1 MTNFVNAAAETS
13 KASSAQGLS
22 ITLDVAVLLHALIWP
37 LVLLVIFL
45 TYRKQIPTLVKAI
58 ARRVSKLEFGGVSIE
73 LAKAKAFAPD
83 WSEAAGGLDLRRKAV
98 ALEINDSY
106 TGTFRAQLM
115 EEGTWEYA
123 EINLGAGQEWL
134 TSRLFIMAIVFARMK
149 GIKCLVFVQTSGNV
163 QRRFVCWAEP
173 EKVRW
178 ALAKRF
184 PWLEE
189 AYSAA
194 YSAVI
199 NFPDVAPQNLPNV
212 LPIMQA
218 GVIVSNEGRLG
229 SEANAADPWPSIA
242 LIQQFVARIQSPPGQ
257 HPGDSANWV
266 FIASTAQPC
275 EEHARWIGS
284 LDLEDLLGT
293 DCHKAQVDSSALRA
307 NDTTKHL
314 QKILAVPE
322 RFVAVTGAD
331 LRFEYLIDR
340 RVIQEQV
347 ATRLW
352 SGSEE
357 LS

>member
-1 MTNFVNAAAETS
+1 MTT
-13 KASSAQGLS
+13 
-22 ITLDVAVLLHALIWP
+22 TLDIAALISALVWP
-37 LVLLVIFL
+37 AALLIIFL
-45 TYRKQIPTLVKAI
+45 AYREHIPNFIKGIVGRI
-58 ARRVSKLEFGGVSIE
+58 SKLELAGVSLE
-73 LAKAKAFAPD
+73 LAKASAFIPE

-123 EINLGAGQEWL
+123 EINLGAGHDWL

-149 GIKCLVFVQTSGNV
+149 GIKCLVFLQTSGNV

-184 PWLEE
+184 PWLEQ
-189 AYSAA
+189 AYSAG

-199 NFPDVAPQNLPNV
+199 NFPVASQDLPNV
-212 LPIMQA
+212 EPIRQA

-242 LIQQFVARIQSPPGQ
+242 LIQQFVARIQSAPGQ
-257 HPGDSANWV
+257 HPGDDANWV
-266 FIASTAQPC
+266 SIASTAQPC

-284 LDLEDLLGT
+284 LELEDLLGM
-293 DCHKAQVDSSALRA
+293 DCHKAPVDSSALRA
-307 NDTTKHL
+307 NDKTKHL
-314 QKILAVPE
+314 QKILEVPE

-331 LRFEYLIDR
+331 VRFEYLIDR
-340 RVIQEQV
+340 GVILEQV
-347 ATRLW
+347 AKQLASRTN
-352 SGSEE
+352 
-357 LS
+357 